1 MFSLV
6 LKIHIAVAVLSALCF
21 WLPIA
26 VDKGGR
32 AHKKLGFV
40 YVFLLFVTST
50 TAITLLI
57 LTRDGAHAR
66 PATARMPLDHYA
78 GDPELYRAFQWFLGY
93 VAFATFS
100 AAITGLQALKHR
112 ARAVLAQ
119 TAFHG
124 LVLIGGIA
132 MVVLGFR
139 HATTPMI
146 AVGAA
151 GAVLGAC
158 SIKVAR
164 TLERDR
170 TARWNGHILGMIA
183 SGIGAYSALAIVL
196 ANRLVPE
203 FFHGEA
209 GVVVWLIP
217 ATIGVPAMLWAM
229 KRYARVAR

>member
-6 LKIHIAVAVLSALCF
+6 LKIHIAAAVLSALCF

-26 VDKGGR
+26 VAKGGN

-50 TAITLLI
+50 TAIALLI
-57 LTRDGAHAR
+57 LTSDATAR

-78 GDPELYRAFQWFLGY
+78 GDPVLYRAFQGFLGY

-119 TAFHG
+119 TVFHG
-124 LVLIGGIA
+124 LVAVGGLA
-132 MVVLGFR
+132 VVLQGFR
-139 HATTPMI
+139 HGVTPMI

-151 GAVLGAC
+151 GALLGVC

-170 TARWNGHILGMIA
+170 NARWNGHILGMIA

-196 ANRLVPE
+196 ANRMAPE

-229 KRYARVAR
+229 KRYAARGDA

>member
-6 LKIHIAVAVLSALCF
+6 LKVHIAVAVLSALCF
-21 WLPIA
+21 WLPIV
-26 VDKGGR
+26 VDKGGK

-40 YVFLLFVTST
+40 YVFLLFVTT
-50 TAITLLI
+50 ATAITLLI
-57 LTRDGAHAR
+57 LTREGAHAR
-66 PATARMPLDHYA
+66 PTTARMPLDHYA
-78 GDPELYRAFQWFLGY
+78 GDPVLYRAFQWFLGY

-100 AAITGLQALKHR
+100 AAITGLQALKHQ

-124 LVLIGGIA
+124 VVALGGLA
-132 MVVLGFR
+132 MVVLGVL
-139 HATTPMI
+139 HGVTPMI

-151 GAVLGAC
+151 GAALGAC
-158 SIKVAR
+158 SIRVAR
-164 TLERDR
+164 TLRRDR

-196 ANRLVPE
+196 ANRLAPA

-217 ATIGVPAMLWAM
+217 ATIGVPAMVWAM
-229 KRYARVAR
+229 KRYAKVAS